1 MGHITLKRV
10 QNYFKRRVI
19 SGFELPPVETLS
31 LVNIVIRYLY
41 MEDLTHTD
49 YRALAGFRLEV
60 RRFLH
65 FSEEAA
71 RGENLE
77 PQQHQMLLAIR
88 ALNGTEAPM
97 VGQLADHL
105 MIRHHSAVGL
115 VDRLEQRHLVERA
128 RGATDRRQ
136 VRVQLTPE
144 GEEKLHR
151 LASIHRAEL
160 LTSGPRLVTAL
171 HTVLEGKYE
180 PVR

>member
-1 MGHITLKRV
+1 MGA
-10 QNYFKRRVI
+10 
-19 SGFELPPVETLS
+19 LS
-31 LVNIVIRYLY
+31 QLNIVIRYLF
-41 MEDLTHTD
+41 MEDLTSAD

-65 FSEEAA
+65 FSESAA
-71 RGENLE
+71 RDENLE

-88 ALNGTEAPM
+88 ALSDAEAPT

-105 MIRHHSAVGL
+105 MVRHHSAVGL
-115 VDRLEQRHLVERA
+115 VDRLEQRDLVERT
-128 RGATDRRQ
+128 RGAADRRQ
-136 VRVQLTPE
+136 VRVQLTPKGE
-144 GEEKLHR
+144 GKLHR

-160 LTSGPRLVTAL
+160 LTSGPRLVAAL